1 MAELPKEDQ
10 AGTCPHCH
18 HAVLFGS
25 AEQEEWEWI
34 THFGATTDDGIIRI
48 WKCRCPNCNKIIV
61 CIDSPF
67 WTGTVYPMGSS
78 RPPIPPE
85 VTDESIKKDYREAC
99 FIINFSANA
108 AGALARRCLSQI
120 LVKYFGAREKDP
132 LPKQIEKAKEKI
144 KDDELMEDLD
154 YVREVG
160 RFAAHA
166 KEDLRTGEIIDVT
179 YDEVEATL
187 TIIEELFD
195 EVYVKPVRRKERW
208 DKMKEK
214 IQATKKASEESAEEA

>member
-1 MAELPKEDQ
+1 MRGLPKKDES
-10 AGTCPHCH
+10 GICPHCY
-18 HAVLFGS
+18 HAVRFVSGIEAS
-25 AEQEEWEWI
+25 WDRDSFTAS
-34 THFGATTDDGIIRI
+34 TDEGEIDI
-48 WKCRCPNCNKIIV
+48 WKCRCPNCEEVII
-61 CIDSPF
+61 CASSPF
-67 WTGTVYPMGSS
+67 WTGTIYPMGSS
-78 RPPIPPE
+78 RPPIPLE

-120 LVKYFGAREKDP
+120 LVKHFGAREKDR
-132 LPKQIEKAKEKI
+132 LPKQIEKAKEEI
-144 KDDELMEDLD
+144 KDDQLVEDLD

-179 YDEVEATL
+179 YEEVEATL

-195 EVYVKPVRRKERW
+195 EVYVKPAKRKERW
-208 DKMKEK
+208 AKMKEK
-214 IQATKKASEESAEEA
+214 KEATKKPSEETPEQA